1 MKNLSAMFV
10 ALSLAGA
17 TPFIP
22 MGGGTAYAQT
32 QASSNVALVDEYEE
46 GVENRIKETVET
58 ADESCCER

>member
-1 MKNLSAMFV
+1 MAWRHEIVMRKTLTVKSGNKPNKLIMLMKNLSAMFV

-32 QASSNVALVDEYEE
+32 
-46 GVENRIKETVET
+46 
-58 ADESCCER
+58 